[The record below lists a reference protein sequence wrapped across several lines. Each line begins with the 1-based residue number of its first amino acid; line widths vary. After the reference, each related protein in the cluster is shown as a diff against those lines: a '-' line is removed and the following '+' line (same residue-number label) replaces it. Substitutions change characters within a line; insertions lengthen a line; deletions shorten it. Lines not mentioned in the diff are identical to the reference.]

1 VQPNH
6 HRLSQRVRY
15 HSLHS
20 ADATFALP
28 PGPETRSRLP
38 QALRQATEKRQREF
52 FAGRWCA
59 EQALLCLGAGSTHV
73 GMAEDRAPIWPDGV
87 VGSIT
92 HTGDFAAAAVAWA
105 ADIAGLGI
113 DSERIIGPAA
123 ARDIADICMVDEA
136 TLFEAPHGRSF
147 CEFCTFVFSA
157 KEAVFKCL
165 FPLTR
170 KFLEFSDV
178 RITSLDWNR
187 KYFAWKTVGE
197 HVGLGRLS
205 HANGVMHTSVELSSL
220 CSGFRQETVSERP
233 LLARSRIEIYPKA
246 YQSSAIDRPSSCRMM
261 YASWSLQKCFAT
273 NTNTHPQINL
283 FRGAG

>member
-15 HSLHS
+15 YSLYGPHT
-20 ADATFALP
+20 AFALP
-28 PGPETRSRLP
+28 LSPEMRSRLP
-38 QALRQATEKRQREF
+38 LALRHATCKRQREF

-113 DSERIIGPAA
+113 DSERIIDPAT

-165 FPLTR
+165 FPLAR

-178 RITSLDWNR
+178 RITSFDWNR
-187 KYFAWKTVGE
+187 EYFAWTTVSE
-197 HVGLGRLS
+197 HVGIGRLS
-205 HANGVMHTSVELSSL
+205 QANGVMHTSVELSSF
-220 CSGFRQETVSERP
+220 GMAAE
-233 LLARSRIEIYPKA
+233 
-246 YQSSAIDRPSSCRMM
+246 
-261 YASWSLQKCFAT
+261 
-273 NTNTHPQINL
+273 
-283 FRGAG
+283 

>member
-1 VQPNH
+1 VNDLIRPDAAMVSSKLIAESPRSLMLTLPAQPNP
-6 HRLSQRVRY
+6 HRLSPRVCY

-20 ADATFALP
+20 IYVAFALP
-28 PGPETRSRLP
+28 LSPETRSRLP
-38 QALRQATEKRQREF
+38 RALRHATQKRQREF

-73 GMAEDRAPIWPDGV
+73 EMAEDRAPIWPDGV

-92 HTGDFAAAAVAWA
+92 HTGGFAAVAVAWA

-113 DSERIIGPAA
+113 DSERIIDPAT
-123 ARDIADICMVDEA
+123 AREIADVCMVDEA
-136 TLFEAPHGRSF
+136 TLFEASAHGRSF

-178 RITSLDWNR
+178 RITSFDWNR
-187 KYFAWKTVGE
+187 ECFAWTTVSE
-197 HVGLGRLS
+197 HVGIGRLS

-220 CSGFRQETVSERP
+220 GMAAE
-233 LLARSRIEIYPKA
+233 
-246 YQSSAIDRPSSCRMM
+246 
-261 YASWSLQKCFAT
+261 
-273 NTNTHPQINL
+273 
-283 FRGAG
+283 